1 MDCKFT
7 EKVSLLIDGELTD
20 DESRQIQSHLSVCSR
35 CQQTQED
42 FLLLRT
48 EIRDYPRQPDISAQR
63 QAMRNLLSAEPIP
76 FWRRKIALPVPA
88 FALIFLL
95 FVALSVWAA
104 YLRATKSPQATE
116 IILHQSEDKPIKPAV
131 NPFDVSRFDNGG
143 RAMIYTERRTSTN
156 NQPQKEIN
164 Q

>member
-20 DESRQIQSHLSVCSR
+20 DEGRQIQLHLSACSR

-48 EIRDYPRQPDISAQR
+48 EIRDYPRLPDISAQR
-63 QAMRNLLSAEPIP
+63 QAIRNLLNAEPIP
-76 FWRRKIALPVPA
+76 FWRRKVALPVPA

-116 IILHQSEDKPIKPAV
+116 IILHQREDKPIEPAV
-131 NPFDVSRFDNGG
+131 NPFDVSRFDKGG